1 MDFLLCLKIR
11 RQPEIDLEAKNGT
24 LWKLTD
30 ASTVVN
36 RASGVILAEAQ
47 QRRVK
52 SMGAISHRMLIRV
65 CTGKGTLWR
74 S

>member
-1 MDFLLCLKIR
+1 MKIW
-11 RQPEIDLEAKNGT
+11 RQPEIDFGAENGT

-47 QRRVK
+47 ERRVE
-52 SMGAISHRMLIRV
+52 SMGTISHRMLIGV